1 MCIAKRFVAILL
13 GVLLSVPAVLAQDG
27 GPDPCTSLTPA
38 AIQHVIDVIAQ
49 SRTKAESDAAANGV
63 TGAYASAAKDNLAY
77 LREAGDKMAALQ
89 SWLSV
94 NGLDSPYVTNATASY
109 NVHGYVREVV
119 SSPPLRAPLGY
130 DQRDLPQER
139 GRPRLLRVDIAGA
152 EPRRSIRGAGRTLL
166 YGALL
171 PVIQESGVALRLSGR
186 AQQNDPNF
194 LGAGPR
200 GPTPSCFLRHVF
212 PARPSRV

>member
-77 LREAGDKMAALQ
+77 LREAGDKMATLQ

-119 SSPPLRAPLGY
+119 SSLHYARHWATISATYHKSEDARDSYELTSQALNLAEALGA
-130 DQRDLPQER
+130 Q
-139 GRPRLLRVDIAGA
+139 
-152 EPRRSIRGAGRTLL
+152 AGRC
-166 YGALL
+166 YM
-171 PVIQESGVALRLSGR
+171 
-186 AQQNDPNF
+186 
-194 LGAGPR
+194 GPY
-200 GPTPSCFLRHVF
+200 FQ
-212 PARPSRV
+212 